1 MIAKSF
7 RKFSLLICILFICTL
22 CPIVTSAYGTPTGAL
37 YNNGIYRIRN
47 VKTNHCLAVVTTS
60 PSNGKNIVHAA
71 YSANDTKQ
79 QFRMDFDINSRGA
92 SLHVMC
98 SGGGFGRSLD
108 VQRKGK
114 KTAEDKM
121 NVQVWRREMPTEDNS
136 QQWYFIEGST
146 TLSVIIAPASN
157 PDVALTAVG
166 TAAGGTNTGTGSD
179 SSGNVCVKTR
189 VDGDKSQEW
198 YLELVK
204 HLSETPNTTI
214 AAMTTRFPAGRY
226 WNHEGLSTNNPGGT
240 TNQHCVHAHGNC
252 GNGGHCTCNVE
263 SGAIQCAGYSNKVIK
278 DAYGGY
284 YYSLW
289 PLRYV
294 QKNGAS
300 QDVRPG
306 DVIRTSDH
314 WLVVWKAGALTTAKC
329 TDCNWGGTR
338 SASNRCIIRWDATK
352 YGNVDRVYCSPYT
365 WS

>member
-1 MIAKSF
+1 
-7 RKFSLLICILFICTL
+7 
-22 CPIVTSAYGTPTGAL
+22 
-37 YNNGIYRIRN
+37 
-47 VKTNHCLAVVTTS
+47 
-60 PSNGKNIVHAA
+60 
-71 YSANDTKQ
+71 
-79 QFRMDFDINSRGA
+79 
-92 SLHVMC
+92 
-98 SGGGFGRSLD
+98 
-108 VQRKGK
+108 
-114 KTAEDKM
+114 
-121 NVQVWRREMPTEDNS
+121 MPTEDNS

-214 AAMTTRFPAGRY
+214 AAMKTRFPAGRY

-278 DAYGGY
+278 DAYGGIITVCGQY
-284 YYSLW
+284 AIYKMVYPKTSDRETSFAHPTIGL
-289 PLRYV
+289 LF
-294 QKNGAS
+294 
-300 QDVRPG
+300 VRPEHSQQPNVRIATG
-306 DVIRTSDH
+306 MAQTTHPNAVSF
-314 WLVVWKAGALTTAKC
+314 AGGPQKRALSTA
-329 TDCNWGGTR
+329 
-338 SASNRCIIRWDATK
+338 CIVRLTHGHN
-352 YGNVDRVYCSPYT
+352 YLRRGFHVLF
-365 WS
+365 